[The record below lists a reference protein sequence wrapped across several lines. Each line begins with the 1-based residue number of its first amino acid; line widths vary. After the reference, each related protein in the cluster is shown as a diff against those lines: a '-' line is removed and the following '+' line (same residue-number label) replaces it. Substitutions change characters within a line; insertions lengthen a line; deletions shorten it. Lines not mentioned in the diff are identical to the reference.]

1 MFRLFRAFL
10 LILFIISAA
19 TVAYSESAFIT
30 KKSDKSKKVEKVEKT
45 ENSEW
50 IKKKK
55 KKKENKKK
63 FKKKKKEI
71 KSWITKKSKK
81 EIKEEKKKLR
91 KYLKIDDLPKSEFY
105 FVAQSSNGDFFYGY
119 VNSSEDSEK
128 IKINN
133 VTYND
138 KSDGFGYLD
147 DGKTTCK
154 VNSKLALVFNNL
166 GGQVL
171 VECIDG
177 TEFNGLYV
185 HQGEIGYGTGVTN
198 KGDDINFKFFST
210 KVEAIAQYKNY
221 KEKNI
226 LIARGTGPGTNNT
239 KIKDIKPLGKYYAL
253 LIGNSKYVHW
263 ASLTS
268 PKNDINE
275 LHKVLNNNYN
285 FEKII
290 KVNDASRSQIFKAFK
305 ELRNIT
311 TDKDYILIYYSGHG
325 QRDSN
330 QAFWI
335 PKEAEK
341 DCGGGNCIN
350 TSDIHVQIAKIK
362 AQHILLLNDSCFVG
376 TAFKGN
382 NDEILKK
389 SSEEIEIRQIIKY
402 LNQRARWYIS
412 SGGNS
417 QVLDEAVK
425 GHSLFAYKLID
436 LLKNNKS
443 YLTSMQIF
451 YEIEKYHSL
460 INNQTPIIGTVDT
473 WGHLNG
479 HFVFLPKK

>member
-1 MFRLFRAFL
+1 MFKLFRTCL
-10 LILFIISAA
+10 LILFIISTA
-19 TVAYSESAFIT
+19 TVAYSESTWIS
-30 KKSDKSKKVEKVEKT
+30 KKPDKSKKVEKVEKT
-45 ENSEW
+45 ENSTW
-50 IKKKK
+50 IK

-63 FKKKKKEI
+63 FKKQKEEN

-81 EIKEEKKKLR
+81 ETKKDKKKL
-91 KYLKIDDLPKSEFY
+91 KEYLDIDNLPKAEFY
-105 FVAQSSNGDFFYGY
+105 FVAEGSNGEFFYGY
-119 VNSSEDSEK
+119 VNSSKDSEK

-133 VTYND
+133 VTYNN
-138 KSDGFGYLD
+138 KSDGFGFLD

-177 TEFNGLYV
+177 TEFNGIYV
-185 HQGEIGYGTGVTN
+185 QQGKIGYGTGVTN

-210 KVEAIAQYKNY
+210 KVEALAQYENLKD
-221 KEKNI
+221 KNI
-226 LIARGTGPGTNNT
+226 MIAGGTSPTNNP
-239 KIKDIKPLGKYYAL
+239 KFIDIKPLGKYYAL
-253 LIGNSKYVHW
+253 LIGNSKYDNW

-275 LHKVLNNNYN
+275 LYKVLKSNYN

-290 KVNDASRSQIFKAFK
+290 KVNDASRSKIFRAFK

-311 TDKDYILIYYSGHG
+311 SDKDYILIYYSGHG

-335 PKEAEK
+335 PREADK
-341 DCGGGNCIN
+341 DCGSGNCIN

-382 NDEILKK
+382 NDEILQK
-389 SSEEIEIRQIIKY
+389 SSEEIEVKQIIKY
-402 LNQRARWYIS
+402 LNQRSRWFIS

-417 QVLDEAVK
+417 QVIDEAVK